1 MIIARAY
8 SLSRRM
14 RIVAFLPIFFIFS
27 GCTLIQIAPITMGRV
42 VQLETFTHTYYF
54 GKAKSAGGSSDSN
67 VNQRIERTFMGL
79 LGKANWQTI
88 KDLYGFRDIRDELVA
103 KSIYVKG
110 VAQFY
115 LSIDP
120 YDHQQFL
127 LEGTGKYF
135 LIREKSEKTGVILL
149 SGDFIVPT
157 TTYKIADLDN
167 GLLSINVILYTTRI
181 PGEVTHYNEAVV
193 KYQIKIDT
201 SKKDD
206 STYRIDYLAIHDV
219 HLLRS
224 KNDLVTDDNKFGELI
239 FDNSEQGSKKLLDL
253 RGIKFLRSDY

>member
-1 MIIARAY
+1 MTAGSYLLCRG
-8 SLSRRM
+8 M
-14 RIVAFLPIFFIFS
+14 RLVAFLPIFFIFS
-27 GCTLIQIAPITMGRV
+27 GCSLIQIAPIQLGRV
-42 VQLETFTHTYYF
+42 TQLETFTHTYYF
-54 GKAKSAGGSSDSN
+54 GKAKSESGTPDSE
-67 VNQRIERTFMGL
+67 VNQRIEQTFMGL

-115 LSIDP
+115 ISIDP

-135 LIREKSEKTGVILL
+135 LIREKSEKSGVILL
-149 SGDFIVPT
+149 SGDFIAPT
-157 TTYKIADLDN
+157 TSYKIADLNN

-181 PGEVTHYNEAVV
+181 PGEITHYNEAVV

-206 STYRIDYLAIHDV
+206 SIYHIDYFAAHDV

-224 KNDLVTDDNKFGELI
+224 KNELVTDDNKFGELI
-239 FDNSEQGSKKLLDL
+239 FDNSEQGFKKLLDL